1 MNEEVWVVFG
11 YDGYDFAAVYA
22 VFKHEADA
30 LKRRDNLNDTELG
43 VSTYYVKKYEVL
55 ETEED

>member
-1 MNEEVWVVFG
+1 MSEEVWIVFG
-11 YDGYDFAAVYA
+11 YDGYDFACVYA

-30 LKRRDNLNDTELG
+30 LKRRDNLNDAEVDG
-43 VSTYYVKKYEVL
+43 NTYYVNKYEVL